1 MLHKLPMYGS
11 TLMERFNVM
20 VQGDSTA
27 ASAVVS
33 KSITDATTMAAAQ
46 KLAEV
51 VLSQSAIQS
60 MGTSFA
66 ALFSGRRL
74 LDVRP
79 VPRLPWSIDGP
90 VQHCSGM

>member
-1 MLHKLPMYGS
+1 
-11 TLMERFNVM
+11 M
-20 VQGDSTA
+20 VA
-27 ASAVVS
+27 
-33 KSITDATTMAAAQ
+33 KSVADATTMAAAQ

-74 LDVRP
+74 LDVSP
-79 VPRLPWSIDGP
+79 VPYPACD
-90 VQHCSGM
+90 